1 MASMRALVLG
11 GLAIAIAACGA
22 SPGMSPGSPAAPTA
36 STPSAPTASTPSAP
50 ASSAASLS
58 GEPVTIQGCP
68 TSVQAGAVPSDR
80 LVDLAVESGL
90 GVDRIT
96 FTFGPPSGNSAALTG
111 EMRPA
116 TPPFAEAGSG
126 APVTIAGDRFLSIVF
141 RGMTVSDEAGN
152 SVYGGPADLEP
163 IAPAIQEV
171 RLLDNFEGHLGWIAG
186 IRGPGCVRVSRL
198 TAPDRVVVEVQ
209 QP

>member
-22 SPGMSPGSPAAPTA
+22 SPGMSRGSPAAPTA
-36 STPSAPTASTPSAP
+36 SAPSAP
-50 ASSAASLS
+50 ASSAASVS
-58 GEPVTIQGCP
+58 GEPVTIPGCP
-68 TSVQAGAVPSDR
+68 TTVQAGTVPSDR
-80 LVDLAVESGL
+80 LVDLAMEAGL

-96 FTFGPPSGNSAALTG
+96 FTFGPPSGNSAAPTG

-152 SVYGGPADLEP
+152 SVYGGPADLQP
-163 IAPAIQEV
+163 IAPAIQEL

-186 IRGPGCVRVSRL
+186 IRGPGCVRVTRL
-198 TAPDRVVVEVQ
+198 TAPDRILVEVQ